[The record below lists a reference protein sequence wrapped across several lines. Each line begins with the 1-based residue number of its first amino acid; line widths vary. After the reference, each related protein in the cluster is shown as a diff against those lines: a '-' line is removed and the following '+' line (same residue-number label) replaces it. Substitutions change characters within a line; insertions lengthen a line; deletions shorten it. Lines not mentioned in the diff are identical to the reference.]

1 MKNIIIDLIVAVAL
15 VTVPCILVVLM
26 AKLEGKQ
33 RKQ

>member
-15 VTVPCILVVLM
+15 VTAPCILVVLM

-33 RKQ
+33 KKQ